1 MFKKAILLG
10 IILCPAFVG
19 NGTASNV
26 YLNKATP
33 EELATELV
41 LTSEEAERITA
52 YVEENGRITEYNEL
66 YEVEGLSEET
76 IIQLTED
83 VGVDLNEP
91 DVCDFQDC
99 GE

>member
-1 MFKKAILLG
+1 MFLRRAVLLG
-10 IILCPAFVG
+10 ILLAPAFAG

-26 YLNKATP
+26 YLNGATP
-33 EELATELV
+33 EEMVTELV
-41 LTSEEAERITA
+41 LTQEEANRISE

-76 IIQLTED
+76 INQLTED

-99 GE
+99 E